1 MYYSAEENPI
11 KKSPKSGAILIKSTE
26 HARAVCVAEEAL
38 LPVFIIRRERVKK
51 NAGAGAQYAPD
62 DRESDEHDVR
72 IPVVMYAVRYA
83 VRYSF

>member
-1 MYYSAEENPI
+1 M
-11 KKSPKSGAILIKSTE
+11 IKSTE

-38 LPVFIIRRERVKK
+38 LPVFIIRRERVKGPEPATV
-51 NAGAGAQYAPD
+51 AGSGAQYAPD
-62 DRESDEHDVR
+62 DRERDEHDVR